1 VSTKICVKQGVHQ
14 ASRKNMAGN
23 LTGTGSADSA
33 VPEFR
38 FSEKE
43 LRLRSRI
50 FSLTADQQ
58 RKSRA
63 ARVSE

>member
-1 VSTKICVKQGVHQ
+1 
-14 ASRKNMAGN
+14 MAGN

-33 VPEFR
+33 VSEFR

-63 ARVSE
+63 AQVSE